1 MRTIPRRYPFP
12 APAGERRVMCTLCSI
27 WWYRSDCV
35 RNAAGQLECP
45 DCNDGGK
52 DVATLDRERAEAAAS
67 LAATAAK
74 PGPER
79 W

>member
-12 APAGERRVMCTLCSI
+12 APAGERRVMCAYCSMK
-27 WWYRSDCV
+27 WYRSDCV
-35 RNAAGQLECP
+35 RDPSGLLACP
-45 DCNDGGK
+45 DCQEGK
-52 DVATLDRERAEAAAS
+52 DAFTLDRERAEAAAAI
-67 LAATAAK
+67 AASAAK